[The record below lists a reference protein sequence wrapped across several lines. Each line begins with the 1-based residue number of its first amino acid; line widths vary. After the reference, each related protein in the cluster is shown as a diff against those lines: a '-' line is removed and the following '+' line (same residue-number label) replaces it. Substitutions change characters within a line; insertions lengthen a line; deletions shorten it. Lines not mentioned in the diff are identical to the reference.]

1 MALMQIS
8 EPGMSTA
15 PHQHRLAA
23 GIDLGTTNSLVAT
36 VRNGL
41 AEPLADQTGS
51 VILPSVVHFAEQD
64 KVLVGELA
72 QALALSDPLNTIASA
87 KRVLGRSSEELAAQ
101 KNYLPF
107 ELEAGHNS
115 VPRIRTRAGGKT
127 AVEVSAKILQSLRQ
141 RAEETLGGEL
151 SGVVITVPA
160 YFDDSQRQATKDA
173 ATLAGLNVF
182 RLLNEPT
189 AAAIAYGLD
198 QAAEG
203 VVVVYDL
210 GGGTFDVSILK
221 LRRGV
226 FEVLATGGDSALG
239 GDDFD
244 QAIAQWVIQELKL
257 SADLDPRMMR
267 QLMLQ
272 ARTAKECLSDLDEVE
287 ISITAAGDVALSCT
301 LTRTQFDQLTQSL
314 VKKSLVACRR
324 ALRDADITQDDVSE
338 VVLVGGSTR
347 VPAVR
352 NAIEDFFQRQAQA
365 DIDPDQ
371 VVAVGAAIQADL
383 LAGNKP
389 GDELLLLDVI
399 PLSLGLETM
408 GGLVEKVVDRN
419 TTIPVT
425 RAQEFTTYKD
435 GQTAM
440 RVHVLQGERELVSD
454 CRSLA
459 NFDLT
464 AIPPMV
470 AGAAKIRVTFQIDA
484 DGLLSVAA
492 EEVNSGVR
500 AQIEVKPSYGL
511 SDNEI
516 EKMLTDSIEYAE
528 SDIKARSL
536 REQQVEADRVLEAID
551 TALAKDGAELLKP
564 DEIDVIQQYRQE
576 LADALAQAEDVDVI
590 VAAIKALE
598 SASEEYVARRMNR
611 SVQSMMQ
618 GHKIDEFNN

>member
-1 MALMQIS
+1 M
-8 EPGMSTA
+8 
-15 PHQHRLAA
+15 
-23 GIDLGTTNSLVAT
+23 
-36 VRNGL
+36 
-41 AEPLADQTGS
+41 
-51 VILPSVVHFAEQD
+51 
-64 KVLVGELA
+64 
-72 QALALSDPLNTIASA
+72 
-87 KRVLGRSSEELAAQ
+87 
-101 KNYLPF
+101 
-107 ELEAGHNS
+107 
-115 VPRIRTRAGGKT
+115 
-127 AVEVSAKILQSLRQ
+127 
-141 RAEETLGGEL
+141 
-151 SGVVITVPA
+151 
-160 YFDDSQRQATKDA
+160 
-173 ATLAGLNVF
+173 
-182 RLLNEPT
+182 
-189 AAAIAYGLD
+189 
-198 QAAEG
+198 
-203 VVVVYDL
+203 
-210 GGGTFDVSILK
+210 
-221 LRRGV
+221 
-226 FEVLATGGDSALG
+226 
-239 GDDFD
+239 
-244 QAIAQWVIQELKL
+244 
-257 SADLDPRMMR
+257 
-267 QLMLQ
+267 
-272 ARTAKECLSDLDEVE
+272 
-287 ISITAAGDVALSCT
+287 
-301 LTRTQFDQLTQSL
+301 
-314 VKKSLVACRR
+314 
-324 ALRDADITQDDVSE
+324 
-338 VVLVGGSTR
+338 
-347 VPAVR
+347 
-352 NAIEDFFQRQAQA
+352 
-365 DIDPDQ
+365 
-371 VVAVGAAIQADL
+371 

-576 LADALAQAEDVDVI
+576 LADARAQAEDVDVI